1 MPMITPLGRSIRD
14 FRLIYKKLLVFEYL
28 FMLLTSFAILPLLN
42 YIFNKVMWVVGTGS
56 LLNND
61 IYRLGYSY
69 EGVAGLLAIGM
80 IASFV
85 LFIELGVVITIA
97 QKHYFGQNVLIADS
111 LLTTLRRTPRLF
123 GFGLVQLLFLLLVLI
138 PFVDS
143 PLSEAFYRL
152 FNVPIFLNT
161 RVFNGSQLMI
171 AIYILI
177 VAITLYIVLRWIF
190 VLHFI
195 VLEGQSIT
203 EAIRSS
209 SAMTKG
215 KRLHLFF
222 ALFVFNGLVLGI
234 GFVLI
239 TTVSYLPAWLDN
251 NVLKLFTDHYTLT
264 LSTLLAYMLTLLVM
278 PFNLI
283 YLTRLYYEYGLRFG
297 IDVED
302 RLEMSRS
309 LLLGRLE
316 RRITKLL
323 SRVKRKRIVYA
334 SLALVYLCL
343 ALLVS
348 YKAND
353 SLVYAKW
360 NVLVSAHRGDFES
373 APENSLQSVRT
384 AIQKGYQSVELDV
397 QLTADG
403 TVVLHHDYQLLRMA
417 GLKKR
422 VSELTYD
429 ELSKLTIGT
438 YEIPTELAEGEEA
451 GKEKQGEIEIVRIPL
466 LSEVL
471 AEAKGNIK
479 VLLDLKPYGDG
490 ESLVREVVAL
500 VTAFEME
507 EDVYIQSF
515 DSKSLSLIRALN
527 PDIRIGQI
535 LYFALGDLTTLDVD
549 FYTIE
554 QVMLTNKLVDE
565 AHRHG
570 REVWVW
576 TVNSSRNMKEVLK
589 YRIDG
594 IITDYPARA
603 QTMVELDL

>member
-1 MPMITPLGRSIRD
+1 MLRPFSHSVRD
-14 FRLIYKKLLVFEYL
+14 FRALYKKLLVFEYL

-42 YIFNKVMWVVGTGS
+42 YIFNKVMWVLGTGS

-61 IYRLGYSY
+61 VYRLGYSY
-69 EGVAGLLAIGM
+69 EGVSGLVAIGV

-85 LFIELGVVITIA
+85 LFIEFGVVITIA
-97 QKHYFGQNVLIADS
+97 QKHYFGQKVLITDS
-111 LLTTLRRTPRLF
+111 LWTTLRRTPRLF
-123 GFGLVQLLFLLLVLI
+123 GFGLVQLVFFLLVLI

-143 PLSEAFYRL
+143 PLSAAFYRL

-161 RVFNGSQLMI
+161 RVFNASQLMI
-171 AIYILI
+171 G
-177 VAITLYIVLRWIF
+177 LYVLLLLGTVYTVLRWIF

-209 SAMTKG
+209 LALTRG
-215 KRLHLFF
+215 KRGR
-222 ALFVFNGLVLGI
+222 LFVNLFLLNGVVLGL
-234 GFVLI
+234 GFGFISL
-239 TTVSYLPAWLDN
+239 VSYLPEWLDN

-264 LSTLLAYMLTLLVM
+264 LSTVLAYMVTLLVL

-283 YLTRLYYEYGLRFG
+283 YLTRLYYEYGQRFG
-297 IDVED
+297 IDAED
-302 RLEMSRS
+302 RLELARS
-309 LLLGRLE
+309 PILGRLE
-316 RRITKLL
+316 RRVTAALA
-323 SRVKRKRIVYA
+323 RVKRKRAVYV
-334 SLALVYLCL
+334 SLAVIYVCL

-348 YKAND
+348 YSTND
-353 SLVYAKW
+353 NLVYAKW
-360 NVLVSAHRGDFES
+360 GVLVSAHRGDSED

-397 QLTADG
+397 QLTRDG
-403 TVVLHHDYQLLRMA
+403 TAVLHHDYLLQRMA
-417 GLKKR
+417 GVKKK
-422 VSELTYD
+422 VSDLTYE

-438 YEIPTELAEGEEA
+438 YEMPPVLAEGEEA
-451 GKEKQGEIEIVRIPL
+451 EEVGIGEIESVRIPL

-471 AEAKGNIK
+471 AEAQGNIK
-479 VLLDLKPYGDG
+479 LLLDLKPYGDG
-490 ESLVREVVAL
+490 EELVREVVAL
-500 VTAFEME
+500 VGAFGME

-515 DSKSLSLIRALN
+515 DSKALALIRALN

-535 LYFALGDLTTLDVD
+535 LYFALGDLTTIDVD

-554 QVMLTNKLVDE
+554 QVMLTDKLVDE
-565 AHRHG
+565 AHRNG

-603 QTMVELDL
+603 QTLVELNL

>member
-1 MPMITPLGRSIRD
+1 MFRPFSWSIRD
-14 FRLIYKKLLVFEYL
+14 FRAIYKKLLVFEFL
-28 FMLLTSFAILPLLN
+28 FMLMTSFVVLPLLN
-42 YIFNKVMWVVGTGS
+42 YIFNRVMRVLGSGS

-61 IYRLGYSY
+61 VYRLGYSY
-69 EGVAGLLAIGM
+69 EGVTGLLIIGI

-111 LLTTLRRTPRLF
+111 LVTTLRRTPRLL
-123 GFGLVQLLFLLLVLI
+123 GFGIVQLLFMLLILI

-143 PLSEAFYRL
+143 PLSAAFYRL

-161 RVFNGSQLMI
+161 RVLNGSQLMI
-171 AIYILI
+171 AIYALLLL
-177 VAITLYIVLRWIF
+177 ITLYTVLRWIF

-195 VLEGQSIT
+195 MLEGQSIK

-209 SAMTKG
+209 SIMTKG
-215 KRLHLFF
+215 KRFRLLVS
-222 ALFVFNGLVLGI
+222 LFVFNALVLGL

-239 TTVSYLPAWLDN
+239 TAISYLPAWLDN

-264 LSTLLAYMLTLLVM
+264 LSTLLAYMLTLLVL

-297 IDVED
+297 IDPED

-309 LLLGRLE
+309 PLLGRLE
-316 RRITKLL
+316 RGIVALL
-323 SRVKRKRIVYA
+323 SKVKRKRAVYVA
-334 SLALVYLCL
+334 LAAIYLIL
-343 ALLVS
+343 SLLVS
-348 YKAND
+348 LKAND
-353 SLVYAKW
+353 NLVYAKW
-360 NVLVSAHRGDFES
+360 NVLVSAHRGDTES

-384 AIQKGYQSVELDV
+384 AIERGYQSVELDV
-397 QLTADG
+397 QLASDG
-403 TVVLHHDYQLLRMA
+403 TAVLHHDFQLVRMA
-417 GLKKR
+417 GVKKK

-429 ELSKLTIGT
+429 ELKELGIGT
-438 YEIPTELAEGEEA
+438 FEIPPALAEGEEEEA
-451 GKEKQGEIEIVRIPL
+451 EGKQAEIEIVRIPL

-471 AEAKGNIK
+471 AEAKGKIK
-479 VLLDLKPYGDG
+479 LLLDLKPYGEG
-490 ESLVREVVAL
+490 EALVREVVAL
-500 VTAFEME
+500 VSAFEME

-515 DSKSLSLIRALN
+515 DSKSLALIRALN

-535 LYFALGDLTTLDVD
+535 LYFALGDLTTIDVD

-554 QVMLTNKLVDE
+554 QVMLTDKLVDQ
-565 AHRHG
+565 AHMHG

-576 TVNSSRNMKEVLK
+576 TVNTSRNMKEVLK

-603 QTMVELDL
+603 QTMVELNL

>member
-1 MPMITPLGRSIRD
+1 MIRPFSLSVRD
-14 FRLIYKKLLVFEYL
+14 FRALYKKLLVFEYL
-28 FMLLTSFAILPLLN
+28 FMLLTSFVILPLLN
-42 YIFNKVMWVVGTGS
+42 YIFNKVMSVLGTGS

-61 IYRLGYSY
+61 VYRLGYSY
-69 EGVAGLLAIGM
+69 EGVSGLIVIGV

-85 LFIELGVVITIA
+85 LFIEFGVVITIA
-97 QKHYFGQNVLIADS
+97 QKHYFGRQVLIADS
-111 LLTTLRRTPRLF
+111 LWTTLGRTPRLF
-123 GFGLVQLLFLLLVLI
+123 GFGLVQLVFFLLVLI

-143 PLSEAFYRL
+143 PLSAAFYRL
-152 FNVPIFLNT
+152 FNVPIFLDT
-161 RVFNGSQLMI
+161 RVFNASQLMI
-171 AIYILI
+171 GLYALLLLATIY
-177 VAITLYIVLRWIF
+177 TVLRWIF

-209 SAMTKG
+209 LALTKG
-215 KRLHLFF
+215 KRVR
-222 ALFVFNGLVLGI
+222 LFVNLFLLNGVVLGL
-234 GFVLI
+234 GFGII
-239 TTVSYLPAWLDN
+239 TLVSYLPEWIDN

-264 LSTLLAYMLTLLVM
+264 LSTVLAYMFTLLVL

-283 YLTRLYYEYGLRFG
+283 YLTRLYYDYGMRFG
-297 IDVED
+297 IDAED
-302 RLEMSRS
+302 RLKLARS
-309 LLLGRLE
+309 PILGRLE
-316 RRITKLL
+316 RRATALL
-323 SRVKRKRIVYA
+323 AGVKRKRAVYV
-334 SLALVYLCL
+334 SLAVIYLCL

-348 YKAND
+348 YSTND
-353 SLVYAKW
+353 NLVYAKW
-360 NVLVSAHRGDFES
+360 GVLVSAHRGDSTE

-397 QLTADG
+397 QLTRDG
-403 TVVLHHDYQLLRMA
+403 TVVLHHDYQLQRMA
-417 GLKKR
+417 GVKR
-422 VSELTYD
+422 KVSDLTYE
-429 ELSKLTIGT
+429 ELSRLSIGT
-438 YEIPTELAEGEEA
+438 YEIPPELAESGESEE
-451 GKEKQGEIEIVRIPL
+451 GKAGEIEIVRIPL

-471 AEAKGNIK
+471 AEAQGQIK

-490 ESLVREVVAL
+490 EELVRKVVAL
-500 VTAFEME
+500 VGAFGME

-515 DSKSLSLIRALN
+515 DSKALSLIRSLN

-535 LYFALGDLTTLDVD
+535 LYFALGDLTTIDVD

-554 QVMLTNKLVDE
+554 QVMLTDKLVDE
-565 AHRHG
+565 AHRNG

-603 QTMVELDL
+603 QTLVELNL

>member
-1 MPMITPLGRSIRD
+1 MIRPFSLSIRD
-14 FRLIYKKLLVFEYL
+14 FRAIYKKLLVFEYL
-28 FMLLTSFAILPLLN
+28 FMLLTSFVILPLLN
-42 YIFNKVMWVVGTGS
+42 YIFNKVIAVLGTGS

-61 IYRLGYSY
+61 VYRLGYSY
-69 EGVAGLLAIGM
+69 EGVSGLIVIGV

-85 LFIELGVVITIA
+85 LFIEFGVVITIA
-97 QKHYFGQNVLIADS
+97 QKHYFGLKVLISDS

-123 GFGLVQLLFLLLVLI
+123 GFGLVQLVFFLLVLI

-143 PLSEAFYRL
+143 PLSAAFYRL

-161 RVFNGSQLMI
+161 RVFNASQLMM
-171 AIYILI
+171 AFYGILLLAT
-177 VAITLYIVLRWIF
+177 VYTVLRWIF

-209 SAMTKG
+209 LALTKG
-215 KRLHLFF
+215 KRVR
-222 ALFVFNGLVLGI
+222 LFVSLFLLNGIVLGI
-234 GFVLI
+234 GYSLI
-239 TTVSYLPAWLDN
+239 TLITYLPAWLDN

-264 LSTLLAYMLTLLVM
+264 LSTILAYMFTLLVI

-283 YLTRLYYEYGLRFG
+283 YLTRIYYEYGWRFG
-297 IDVED
+297 IDAED
-302 RLEMSRS
+302 RLELTRS
-309 LLLGRLE
+309 PLLGRLE
-316 RRITKLL
+316 KRVTTLL
-323 SRVKRKRIVYA
+323 TRVKRKRAVYA
-334 SLALVYLCL
+334 SLAIVYVCL
-343 ALLVS
+343 TLLVGYS
-348 YKAND
+348 TND
-353 SLVYAKW
+353 NLVYAKW
-360 NVLVSAHRGDFES
+360 GVLVSAHRGDSEL

-384 AIQKGYQSVELDV
+384 AIQKGYRSVELDV
-397 QLTADG
+397 QLTRDG
-403 TVVLHHDYQLLRMA
+403 TAVLHHDYQLQRMA
-417 GLKKR
+417 GVKQKVSDLTYEEL
-422 VSELTYD
+422 SEL
-429 ELSKLTIGT
+429 SIGT
-438 YEIPTELAEGEEA
+438 YEIPPEQLEGEENEEDKA
-451 GKEKQGEIEIVRIPL
+451 GELEIVRIPL

-471 AEAKGNIK
+471 AEAQGQIK

-490 ESLVREVVAL
+490 EELVREVVAL
-500 VTAFEME
+500 VSAFEME

-515 DSKSLSLIRALN
+515 DSKTLSLIRTLN

-554 QVMLTNKLVDE
+554 QVMLTDSLVDE
-565 AHRHG
+565 AHRNG

-594 IITDYPARA
+594 IITDFPARA
-603 QTMVELDL
+603 QTMVELNL